1 MSYQPFSQAASQV
14 NLAQICHL
22 STCQNNPLIRLPSDP
37 SAVIL
42 SPTASAI
49 WVNALWSLC
58 LVISLSCFLF
68 ASLLQHWIRRYL
80 HIVQRP
86 RSPQHR
92 VRIREL
98 MAQGIDK
105 HYLLWVAAALPSL
118 FHVSVFLFLAGL
130 LVSLSST
137 MPAVFMVI
145 STCVGVCALLYLAFS
160 LSPILHSDSPYYTP

>member
-1 MSYQPFSQAASQV
+1 MSYQTFSQAASQV

-22 STCQNNPLIRLPSDP
+22 STCQKNPLIRLPSD
-37 SAVIL
+37 S
-42 SPTASAI
+42 SAI

-80 HIVQRP
+80 HIVQMP

-98 MAQGIDK
+98 MTQGIDK

-118 FHVSVFLFLAGL
+118 FHIAVFLFLTGL

-137 MPAVFMVI
+137 MPAAFMVI
-145 STCVGVCALLYLAFS
+145 SACVGVCALLYLAFS
-160 LSPILHSDSPYYTP
+160 LSP